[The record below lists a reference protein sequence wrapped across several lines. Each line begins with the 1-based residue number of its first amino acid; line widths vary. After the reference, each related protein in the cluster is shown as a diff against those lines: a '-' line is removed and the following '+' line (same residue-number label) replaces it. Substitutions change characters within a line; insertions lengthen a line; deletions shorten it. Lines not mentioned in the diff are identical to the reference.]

1 MNFPCGPKPVKHEN
15 LSQWELIVNEG
26 TSSENLIHDCIIPF
40 TKGQDDIRNVNRLA
54 FSQIPSKRLKQTQE
68 HSYN

>member
-1 MNFPCGPKPVKHEN
+1 MKVVKT
-15 LSQWELIVNEG
+15 WYMIV
-26 TSSENLIHDCIIPF
+26 SPHLQR
-40 TKGQDDIRNVNRLA
+40 GQDDIRNVNHLA